1 MDRASIQERFGI
13 VGSSDAIKNVID
25 RARQVAKTDITVL
38 LQGESGVGKELIAQ
52 ALHELSMRRH
62 ERMVVVNCGAIPEGL
77 IESELFGAEK
87 GAYTGAVE
95 KRVGYFEEADGSTIF
110 LDEIGEMPKE
120 AQVRLL
126 RVLETGKF
134 SRVGASQQQQV
145 DVRIVAATNKNLAE
159 EVQAGRFRKDL
170 YYRLSTVLIDIP
182 PLRERPDDILPIFDT
197 FLHEFST
204 EYNSSHK
211 TLTPEAEEI
220 LTSYRWPGNVRELRN
235 VAEQVTV
242 LLRDE
247 EVSTD
252 ELRPLLRDVGEA
264 APSTD
269 LMRVDQQDEE
279 RQSDDSGS
287 DDIRQRELLYRAV
300 LEMRM
305 DLRELKDQIGSLVSN
320 VGVVVPRDVAESG
333 DFPGDYDDFVVV
345 RNAEEGEPEGYGEPS
360 EQAPEGGEVDA
371 LIRDVVYEVDE
382 DGPARPTPRER
393 QAGRQGRPGEEE
405 VVPERPSGGE
415 RESTP
420 PAEPDRR
427 PPASAEPVEED
438 DEEALPTLE
447 EAEKQLISRAL
458 KQFDGNRR
466 KTAQALGISE
476 RTLYRKL
483 KDIDEDL

>member
-13 VGSSDAIKNVID
+13 VGTSDALKNVID

-38 LQGESGVGKELIAQ
+38 LEGESGVGKELIAEV
-52 ALHELSMRRH
+52 LHELSMRRH
-62 ERMVVVNCGAIPEGL
+62 EPMVVVNCGAIPEGL

-95 KRVGYFEEADGSTIF
+95 QRVGYFEEADGSTIF

-134 SRVGASQQQQV
+134 SRVGASKQQQV

-182 PLRERPDDILPIFDT
+182 PLRERQADILPIFEN
-197 FLHEFST
+197 FLHEFAT
-204 EYNSSHK
+204 EYNSSRK
-211 TLTPEAEEI
+211 TLTADAEEV
-220 LTSYRWPGNVRELRN
+220 LRTYRWPGNVRELRN
-235 VAEQVTV
+235 VAEQVAV
-242 LLRDE
+242 LLREE
-247 EVSTD
+247 EVSAD
-252 ELRPLLRDVGEA
+252 ELRPLLRDIGQS

-269 LMRVDQQDEE
+269 LMRVDQEQDQQREDE
-279 RQSDDSGS
+279 AAGDL
-287 DDIRQRELLYRAV
+287 RQRELLYRAI

-305 DLRELKDQIGSLVSN
+305 DLRELKDQIGSLMSN
-320 VGVVVPRDVAESG
+320 VGVVVPRDVAERG
-333 DFPGDYDDFVVV
+333 NFPGDYEDFVVV
-345 RNAEEGEPEGYGEPS
+345 RNADDGDGFRERPGPEET
-360 EQAPEGGEVDA
+360 GEVDS

-382 DGPARPTPRER
+382 EGPARPTPRER
-393 QAGRQGRPGEEE
+393 PSGRRQGPAPTSDRGA
-405 VVPERPSGGE
+405 
-415 RESTP
+415 P
-420 PAEPDRR
+420 PAEPDE
-427 PPASAEPVEED
+427 PASAAEEGGGD
-438 DEEALPTLE
+438 DEDLPTLE

-466 KTAQALGISE
+466 KTAKALGISE

>member
-13 VGSSDAIKNVID
+13 VGESDAIENVID

-38 LQGESGVGKELIAQ
+38 LEGESGVGKELIAQ
-52 ALHELSMRRH
+52 VLHELSMRRH
-62 ERMVVVNCGAIPEGL
+62 ENMVVVNCGAIPEGL

-110 LDEIGEMPKE
+110 LDEIGEMPQA

-126 RVLETGKF
+126 RVLETGRF

-182 PLRERPDDILPIFDT
+182 PLRERTEDVLPIFES
-197 FLHEFST
+197 FLHEFAT
-204 EYNSSHK
+204 EYDSSLK
-211 TLTPEAEEI
+211 TLMPDAEE
-220 LTSYRWPGNVRELRN
+220 LLKSYRWPGNVRELRN
-235 VAEQVTV
+235 VAEQVAV
-242 LLRDE
+242 LLRED
-247 EVSTD
+247 EVSAE
-252 ELRPLLRDVGEA
+252 ELRPLLRNVGEA

-269 LMRVDQQDEE
+269 LMRVDQSEEQDAGDA
-279 RQSDDSGS
+279 SADL
-287 DDIRQRELLYRAV
+287 RQRELLYRAI

-305 DLRELKDQIGSLVSN
+305 DLRELKEQMGSLMSN
-320 VGVVVPRDVAESG
+320 VGVVVPRDVAERG

-345 RNAEEGEPEGYGEPS
+345 RNADEPDSYRSRPERE
-360 EQAPEGGEVDA
+360 APGEVDS

-382 DGPARPTPRER
+382 EGPARPAPRQERPRRRTPEDREAGP
-393 QAGRQGRPGEEE
+393 AGRGREA
-405 VVPERPSGGE
+405 
-415 RESTP
+415 
-420 PAEPDRR
+420 AET
-427 PPASAEPVEED
+427 PASSPAPEPPEPADE
-438 DEEALPTLE
+438 DEELPTLE

-458 KQFDGNRR
+458 KRFDGNRR
-466 KTAQALGISE
+466 KTAEALGISE